1 MECLF
6 AHDAEGEIS
15 LVDVVDADLHVLL
28 VLYGVAMIDVVEVL
42 IVKGALDEGL
52 GFYDLELVF
61 VDVLGLGEV

>member
-6 AHDAEGEIS
+6 AHDAKGEVS

-28 VLYGVAMIDVVEVL
+28 VLYGVAMVDVVEVL
-42 IVKGALDEGL
+42 IVEGALDECL